1 MTKTRFL
8 LSAFVCSS
16 AAMLA
21 SGALG
26 GGEAGV
32 LAHEVRRTRMGT
44 RSFMVLPVDSRQW
57 ASSAEENDF

>member
-1 MTKTRFL
+1 
-8 LSAFVCSS
+8 
-16 AAMLA
+16 MLA